1 VFARA
6 AYLIRSARLRP
17 RAATAMAGLFLCLP
31 GCNAIMNSWLDP
43 SQVGAFDENRTMEI
57 RTALTIEDTPSG
69 IPGAVYPTPE
79 DLLPYVEDFQ
89 LSPGDV
95 LEVEIFE
102 LRRRGEP
109 YTRQVEVRHNGT
121 VNLPVIGW
129 IQAEGLTPREFENEL
144 VEELR
149 EREILLDPDV
159 TINPLY
165 LQEATYSIFGIGA
178 SASTGAQLRAGKFPI
193 RRPGLKLLEAINLV
207 GGLNELVSEVY
218 VFRENDPFFRAEP
231 PEIPSPTAQP
241 LEEEGEEEELPQE
254 PEPPAAVPSVPEG
267 PPAEDD
273 QPAPP
278 EEASAEAEL
287 IEAVVEQTQQDE
299 EDQRVPPDLEVEPT
313 QPWIFVNGEFVPNPA
328 FEETRAKEELPLKE
342 VTRYE
347 AKSPAVD
354 WERIAGRRNYRII
367 RVPAEPLRSGDPE
380 FNIYVRAGDIIRIVS
395 GEVGVYYVMGQV
407 DRVGVFRFTG
417 EDITL
422 KTAIAAAGG
431 LTPSAWP
438 TRCTVYRRI
447 GPREQM
453 IQVNL
458 DRIFAG
464 KDPDFFVKRGDII
477 NVGTH
482 PFSPWLQ
489 RIRAWTLPTPTNTV
503 GYSFTYTRNF
513 ADIDSYGSR
522 INPHNEPDRF
532 PNLFP

>member
-1 VFARA
+1 
-6 AYLIRSARLRP
+6 
-17 RAATAMAGLFLCLP
+17 
-31 GCNAIMNSWLDP
+31 MNSWLDP

-69 IPGAVYPTPE
+69 IPGAVYPTKE
-79 DLLPYVEDFQ
+79 DLLLHVEEFQ
-89 LSPGDV
+89 ISPGDV

-102 LRRRGEP
+102 LRRRELP
-109 YTRQVEVRHNGT
+109 YERQVEVRHNGM
-121 VNLPVIGW
+121 VNLPVLGR

-144 VEELR
+144 VEQLR
-149 EREILLDPDV
+149 DREILLDPDV
-159 TINPLY
+159 TVNPLY
-165 LQEATYSIFGIGA
+165 LQKATYSVFGIGA
-178 SASTGAQLRAGKFPI
+178 SASANAQLRAGTFPI
-193 RRPGLKLLEAINLV
+193 RRPNLRLLEAINLV
-207 GGLNELVSEVY
+207 GGLNELVTEVY
-218 VFRENDPFFRAEP
+218 VFREDDPFFRAEP
-231 PEIPSPTAQP
+231 PEIPSPEPQV
-241 LEEEGEEEELPQE
+241 LEEEAPQK
-254 PEPPAAVPSVPEG
+254 PEPPAPVPS
-267 PPAEDD
+267 A
-273 QPAPP
+273 P
-278 EEASAEAEL
+278 EETPQEETKLAPSEDASAEAEL
-287 IEAVVEQTQQDE
+287 IEAVVDQTQQAD
-299 EDQRVPPDLEVEPT
+299 EDQPVPPDLEVEPT

-328 FEETRAKEELPLKE
+328 FEEAQAIEQAPLKE

-347 AKSPAVD
+347 AESPAVD

-367 RVPAEPLRSGDPE
+367 RVPAETLRSGDPE
-380 FNIYVRAGDIIRIVS
+380 FNIYVRAGDVIRIVS

-407 DRVGVFRFTG
+407 GQVGVYRFMA
-417 EDITL
+417 EPITL
-422 KTAIAAAGG
+422 KSAIAAAGG

-464 KDPDFFVKRGDII
+464 KDPDFFIKRGDII

-489 RIRAWTLPTPTNTV
+489 RIRAWTLPTPTNLV
-503 GYSFTYTRNF
+503 GYSFTYSRNF